1 VSRQG
6 IAFDYSSP
14 AELYLSRRR
23 RRPTDYR
30 RFATAAEAIRYAFE
44 ELRTRRSRSAWMQVG
59 DEFFNK
65 NEINRLY
72 YPMSE
77 SLSAAPVRPH
87 ETDVSTRLSVRIDLA
102 SGGHLGSGKI
112 ALLEAIQEQKSISGA
127 ARSLGMPCLKAQ
139 RCLAAPPFVSA
150 SGPRGTGQGIGD
162 WPLFLVKYRLA
173 YANENNGD
181 YIVTAFFQMSSP
193 SGTGDAISNNVLVA
207 QPTLAFGVISTSSR
221 RSACKSRW
229 IQSARGPQ
237 PARCSEISAIR
248 YSGIRPSNIISCAI
262 SGPNWRSITKPGR
275 TEYMP
280 A

>member
-1 VSRQG
+1 MLFVGGRTVSRQG

-23 RRPTDYR
+23 RRHTDYR

-72 YPMSE
+72 YPLSE

-127 ARSLGMPCLKAQ
+127 ARSLGMPCLKARRWLKAINNALCVAAVATEVGGRNYGGAVLTPIGTQ
-139 RCLAAPPFVSA
+139 IVDLYRAMEASAQFAADAELRAIESLA
-150 SGPRGTGQGIGD
+150 RHRKTR
-162 WPLFLVKYRLA
+162 YRA
-173 YANENNGD
+173 GE
-181 YIVTAFFQMSSP
+181 
-193 SGTGDAISNNVLVA
+193 
-207 QPTLAFGVISTSSR
+207 
-221 RSACKSRW
+221 
-229 IQSARGPQ
+229 
-237 PARCSEISAIR
+237 E
-248 YSGIRPSNIISCAI
+248 
-262 SGPNWRSITKPGR
+262 
-275 TEYMP
+275 
-280 A
+280 